1 MSRILVVGLPRSGTT
16 WVANVLGRHPGSVVV
31 QEPDNP
37 DANPQARPVQATRG
51 LHPVL
56 APSDEAPDYEQLW
69 RLAYQ
74 GGWPTAPA
82 LVALGRGARRLPA
95 PIMDALVRPAAAVAT
110 RLRRPPPVIIAKS
123 VLVTFCLEW
132 VAERF
137 QPQVVTVER
146 DPVNVVASW
155 LVLDIPLGGIDTDP
169 QVARTYLE
177 PLGITP
183 PPADAS
189 RLARTAWC
197 VGLLMTV
204 SRRSQAQHPDR
215 PVVAHEQLCAAPE
228 REYERLFSRLGLT
241 WTDAGRTY
249 LAEVNQPG
257 SGYDARRVA
266 GHAVRAWERV
276 LTPAEAATIRRIVD
290 GFPLPY

>member
-1 MSRILVVGLPRSGTT
+1 VSRILVVGLPRSGTT

-37 DANPQARPVQATRG
+37 DANPLARPVQELRG

-56 APSDEAPDYEQLW
+56 DPAEEAPDYEQLW
-69 RLAYQ
+69 RLAYR

-95 PIMDALVRPAAAVAT
+95 PVMDALVRPAAAVAT
-110 RLRRPPPVIIAKS
+110 RLRRPPPVAIAKS

-132 VAERF
+132 VVERF
-137 QPQVVTVER
+137 QPQVVTLER

-155 LVLDIPLGGIDTDP
+155 LVMDIPLGGIDTDP
-169 QVARTYLE
+169 RVARNYLE
-177 PLGITP
+177 PLGIAP
-183 PPADAS
+183 PPPDAS

-197 VGLLMTV
+197 VGVLMTA
-204 SRRSQAQHPDR
+204 SRRSQGQHPDR
-215 PVVAHEQLCAAPE
+215 AVVAHEQLCAAPE
-228 REYERLFSRLGLT
+228 REYERLFARLGLT
-241 WTDAGRTY
+241 WTDAANRY
-249 LAEVNQPG
+249 LAEVNRPG
-257 SGYDARRVA
+257 RGYDARRIA
-266 GHAVRAWERV
+266 GQAVRAWEGV
-276 LTPAEAATIRRIVD
+276 LTTDEAATVRHIVD